1 MYRRL
6 SAGLAA
12 ALVLGGAAL
21 ASAQTIEK
29 VSFDEAVRR
38 AIERNPTV
46 GEAAQAILRAE
57 AILDEARSVFRPAVD
72 GFIGTAVLDAARGF
86 EGNITQ
92 PRTQSTFNASV
103 SFPFLAASR
112 WAAKTQAAD
121 QVSIARISAEE
132 TRRQVAR
139 TAAEAYLAVLTAQR
153 QVEIAI
159 RNRDTALALADYA
172 RVRLEAGQGSRLNF
186 VRASQELSASEGR
199 VDLAGLLLRAAQE
212 ALGIATFT
220 DAPLDAG
227 GEPALALDAA
237 PPGGDSFLMQR
248 PDVRLFT
255 AQADAAARVVRDAWK
270 SWLPTGTAAFTP
282 QYVTPSGFFEPA
294 RTWRAG
300 FFLSFPIY
308 DGTLRAIK
316 RRETAERETARLRL
330 EALKV
335 QARSEVRFAQE
346 SVVRNERIVEKS
358 RESATAAV
366 EALRITEIAYRA
378 GASTNIEVVQAQQT
392 ARNVEIA
399 AALAEDALR
408 QARLDLLVALGQ
420 FPR

>member
-6 SAGLAA
+6 SSGLAA

-121 QVSIARISAEE
+121 QVSVARISAEE

-186 VRASQELSASEGR
+186 VRASQE
-199 VDLAGLLLRAAQE
+199 
-212 ALGIATFT
+212 
-220 DAPLDAG
+220 
-227 GEPALALDAA
+227 
-237 PPGGDSFLMQR
+237 
-248 PDVRLFT
+248 
-255 AQADAAARVVRDAWK
+255 
-270 SWLPTGTAAFTP
+270 
-282 QYVTPSGFFEPA
+282 
-294 RTWRAG
+294 
-300 FFLSFPIY
+300 
-308 DGTLRAIK
+308 
-316 RRETAERETARLRL
+316 
-330 EALKV
+330 
-335 QARSEVRFAQE
+335 
-346 SVVRNERIVEKS
+346 
-358 RESATAAV
+358 
-366 EALRITEIAYRA
+366 
-378 GASTNIEVVQAQQT
+378 
-392 ARNVEIA
+392 
-399 AALAEDALR
+399 
-408 QARLDLLVALGQ
+408 
-420 FPR
+420 